1 MVTYEVNCTLAN
13 FGKNANELK
22 NRIAEV
28 SMLCHI
34 NVKMF

>member
-13 FGKNANELK
+13 FGTNDNDLK
-22 NRIAEV
+22 NLIAEV